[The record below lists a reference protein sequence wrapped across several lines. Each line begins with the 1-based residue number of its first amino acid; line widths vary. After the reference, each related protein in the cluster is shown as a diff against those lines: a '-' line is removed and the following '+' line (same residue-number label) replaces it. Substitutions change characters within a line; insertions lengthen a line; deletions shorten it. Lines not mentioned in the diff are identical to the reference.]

1 MSYHQSLQKH
11 TQTLNPKQPRK
22 RNNKKKRVSVIIHFS
37 ILYCDLM
44 YFSCWCMSSFS
55 FWDTGMRMF
64 WRLSQAV
71 FGIQLLNSNFTGF
84 SSFPVRI
91 FSLFNATSLRFYFL
105 VYFTLIVPYL
115 QNNAMTAVISSLSR
129 HFRRAPVNF
138 FCERFIFNGYFVML
152 LIASDTAL
160 TELRYINFLQFK

>member
-1 MSYHQSLQKH
+1 MSSIY
-11 TQTLNPKQPRK
+11 
-22 RNNKKKRVSVIIHFS
+22 FS

-84 SSFPVRI
+84 SSFPVRY
-91 FSLFNATSLRFYFL
+91 FAASLRFYFL
-105 VYFTLIVPYL
+105 VYFTLIVTCL
-115 QNNAMTAVISSLSR
+115 QNNAMTAVISSQSR
-129 HFRRAPVNF
+129 HFRRASENF
-138 FCERFIFNGYFVML
+138 FRERFIFNAYFVVL